1 MGDLHAT
8 DKKMISTKI
17 LSILCIANYCFC
29 APAPDPNERV
39 KRQDETENSL
49 IVTKFHVNT
58 IIRFRYAITTVTSY
72 IKNPGT
78 EAKKADF
85 IMTIPDT
92 AFISNMSMTIK
103 EKEYVSEVKE
113 KAEAKEEF
121 EEAVVNGAGAGLVS
135 KVCRDSSVFSVDA
148 NVEPGDKV
156 VFRLTYEELLER
168 RNGRYEYA
176 ININPGQVVEDFKV
190 TVNINESLPLTDLKV
205 PKLVESN
212 EIDFNENE
220 EDD

>member
-1 MGDLHAT
+1 MGVHCNTPDLHAT

-17 LSILCIANYCFC
+17 LSIFCIANYCFC

-39 KRQDETENSL
+39 KRQDETKNSL

-58 IIRFRYAITTVTSY
+58 KIRFRYAITTVTSY

-85 IMTIPDT
+85 SMTIPDT

-113 KAEAKEEF
+113 KAEPRK
-121 EEAVVNGAGAGLVS
+121 NL
-135 KVCRDSSVFSVDA
+135 
-148 NVEPGDKV
+148 
-156 VFRLTYEELLER
+156 R
-168 RNGRYEYA
+168 RQLSMGR
-176 ININPGQVVEDFKV
+176 
-190 TVNINESLPLTDLKV
+190 V
-205 PKLVESN
+205 PVWSARSAETPACSQLMPMLNRGTRWCSG
-212 EIDFNENE
+212 
-220 EDD
+220 